1 MQRYNKIVNQANKT
15 KKDILDDTMFM
26 ICMTA
31 NWRALQSEGQDDPL
45 IDIDS
50 FLSIISSAKV
60 RISEENAKGKHI
72 FLLHSR
78 AKVLSTKSKYE

>member
-31 NWRALQSEGQDDPL
+31 NWRALQSEGQVPL
-45 IDIDS
+45 IDRMPNFMLRNHFFDAPIEHAADGQ
-50 FLSIISSAKV
+50 
-60 RISEENAKGKHI
+60 EYH
-72 FLLHSR
+72 
-78 AKVLSTKSKYE
+78 

>member
-31 NWRALQSEGQDDPL
+31 NWRALQSEGQVPL
-45 IDIDS
+45 IE
-50 FLSIISSAKV
+50 V
-60 RISEENAKGKHI
+60 
-72 FLLHSR
+72 
-78 AKVLSTKSKYE
+78 

>member
-31 NWRALQSEGQDDPL
+31 KWRA
-45 IDIDS
+45 
-50 FLSIISSAKV
+50 
-60 RISEENAKGKHI
+60 
-72 FLLHSR
+72 
-78 AKVLSTKSKYE
+78 